1 MTGTPPV
8 LPRPVHAV
16 IFDMDGL
23 LVDTES
29 IFRDAMITE
38 AAALGYDMPLSVF
51 LQFVG
56 LTPGAEAE
64 LIHANFGPDFPLEQ
78 WHKAVALRSRE
89 MRAAGVTLKAGVLE
103 LIEHLEDRGLPRA
116 VATSSSHRTVEAHL
130 GPSGIIPRFHTIVAR
145 GDYMRGKPHPDPYLT
160 AASRL
165 RIEPSN
171 CLALEDSHN
180 GVRAAHAAGMM
191 TIMVP
196 DLLEATEEM
205 RGLCCTVAE
214 TLHDVRVLLA

>member
-1 MTGTPPV
+1 MTGTPAI

-29 IFRDAMITE
+29 MFRDAMMAE
-38 AAALGYDMPLSVF
+38 AAALGYDLPLALF

-56 LTPGAEAE
+56 LSADMEAD
-64 LIHANFGPDFPLEQ
+64 LIHAKFGPGFPLEQ
-78 WHKAVALRSRE
+78 WHAAVGLRVRE
-89 MRAAGVTLKAGVLE
+89 MRAAGVALKAGVIE
-103 LIEHLEDRGLPRA
+103 LIDHLDARGLPRA

-145 GDYMRGKPHPDPYLT
+145 GDYPRGKPHPDPYLT
-160 AASRL
+160 AAARL
-165 RIEPSN
+165 GIEPRS

-191 TIMVP
+191 TVMVP

-214 TLHDVRVLLA
+214 TLHDVRLLLA